1 MEHIMEE
8 KGLVGMGL
16 DLRNDWVSNRRVG
29 SDRSRWLLNILKL
42 NVSHLVLCSYA
53 HC

>member
-29 SDRSRWLLNILKL
+29 CDRSR
-42 NVSHLVLCSYA
+42 
-53 HC
+53 